1 MIENEQHEF
10 TPDPYYIIDK
20 ANFNVNAFWED
31 FKSRNTTLDLERVK
45 DVLIPLCTHKETS
58 RLIQEL
64 ITYGSD
70 ADREIIWENT
80 KSSVI

>member
-1 MIENEQHEF
+1 MPNSEHEF
-10 TPDPYYIIDK
+10 TPDPFYSIDK
-20 ANFNVNAFWED
+20 NNFNVNSFWDD
-31 FKSRNTTLDLERVK
+31 FKSRNIPLDLERVK

-70 ADREIIWENT
+70 TDREIIWENT
-80 KSSVI
+80 KLSVI